1 MKMKGC
7 VCTMIRSLV
16 AGSALA
22 ALAGAAQ
29 AQTEVLFTFD
39 TEDFTNPR
47 SADGVKALADLFT
60 SEGITAHFMVVGFE
74 ARALVQWGRYDAIEA
89 MKPHLKC
96 THTLM
101 HSVHPNSTEV
111 SETENIN
118 EALDVLRARETLA
131 AGMILSATGADR
143 LWGACV
149 PGCSESAAM
158 YYAWAELGL
167 PFYMGPLYANNTPG
181 DDVWFCNL
189 RHIPYSFSWEV
200 FWRPDYKPDP
210 AKFVDRVAACKRAIV
225 YCHPNR
231 VYGKDFWDILNY
243 KGANNC
249 EWGKWKLTEEHTEA
263 ESKAYL
269 DFIRSCLRLFKRDPR
284 FKITTAA
291 ELDKTRKPRQ
301 VIRRGDVPAIRAS
314 LARAFGPVRTP
325 ASWSL
330 ADCFVAAVRFL
341 RGDEEHLPGFVYGF
355 ARTPKGVTSPVTVK
369 ASDLVAAAKAMDV
382 TGFLPTEIRVG
393 AATLGPADFLFAALE
408 ALETGKDEIAVT
420 PREQRGGF
428 GPYPAMAKM
437 SLKGRWLHAPD
448 FEDKYVSE
456 SIRNQIWTLRYED

>member
-1 MKMKGC
+1 
-7 VCTMIRSLV
+7 MIRKSCRLGALTGAV
-16 AGSALA
+16 AAV
-22 ALAGAAQ
+22 ALAGAAC

-111 SETENIN
+111 SETADIN
-118 EALDVLRARETLA
+118 AALKVLRTRETMA

-149 PGCSESAAM
+149 PGCSESAAI

-167 PFYMGPLYANNTPG
+167 PFYMGPLYANDTPG

-189 RHIPYSFSWEV
+189 RHVPYSFCWEE
-200 FWRPDYKPDP
+200 FWEPGFKPDP
-210 AKFVDRVAACKRAIV
+210 AKFLDRVAACKRAIV

-231 VYGKDFWDILNY
+231 VYGKEFWDILNY
-243 KGANNC
+243 KGANLS
-249 EWGKWKLTEEHTEA
+249 EWGRWKRTEEHTEA

-269 DFIRSCLRLFKRDPR
+269 DYIRTCLRLFKKDPR
-284 FKITTAA
+284 FRITNAA
-291 ELDKTRKPRQ
+291 ELDRTRKPRQ
-301 VIRRGDVPAIRAS
+301 TIRRTDVPAIRAS
-314 LARAFGPVRTP
+314 LSREFGSVREP
-325 ASWSL
+325 ASWSI
-330 ADCFVAAVRFL
+330 ADCFIAAVRFL
-341 RGDEEHLPGFVYGF
+341 RGEKEHLPGFVYGF
-355 ARTPKGVTSPVTVK
+355 ARTPKGVASPVTVK
-369 ASDLVAAAKAMDV
+369 TADLIAAAKAMEV
-382 TGFLPTEIRVG
+382 SSFLPVEIKVG
-393 AATLGPADFLFAALE
+393 AMTLGPADFLFAALE
-408 ALETGKDEIAVT
+408 ALETGRDEVVVT

-428 GPYPAMAKM
+428 GPYPAMEKM
-437 SLKGRWLHAPD
+437 SLKGLWLHATD

-456 SIRNQIWTLRYED
+456 SIRNQIWTLRYE

>member
-1 MKMKGC
+1 MNRKSNRFG
-7 VCTMIRSLV
+7 
-16 AGSALA
+16 
-22 ALAGAAQ
+22 ALAGAVAAVTLAGAAC

-111 SETENIN
+111 SETADIN
-118 EALDVLRARETLA
+118 AALKVLRTRETMA

-167 PFYMGPLYANNTPG
+167 PFYMGPLYANDTPG

-189 RHIPYSFSWEV
+189 RHVPYSFCWEE
-200 FWRPDYKPDP
+200 FWESGFKPDP
-210 AKFVDRVAACKRAIV
+210 AKFLDRVAACKRAIV

-231 VYGKDFWDILNY
+231 VYGKEFWDILNY
-243 KGANNC
+243 KGANLC
-249 EWGKWKLTEEHTEA
+249 EWGKWKLSEEHTEA
-263 ESKAYL
+263 ESRAYL
-269 DFIRSCLRLFKRDPR
+269 DYIRTCLRLFKKDPR
-284 FKITTAA
+284 FRITDAA
-291 ELDKTRKPRQ
+291 ELDRTRKPRQ
-301 VIRRGDVPAIRAS
+301 TIRRTDVPAIRAALS
-314 LARAFGPVRTP
+314 REFGPVREP
-325 ASWSL
+325 ASWSI
-330 ADCFVAAVRFL
+330 ADCFIAAVRFL
-341 RGDEEHLPGFVYGF
+341 RGEKEHLPGFVYGF
-355 ARTPKGVTSPVTVK
+355 ARTPKGVASPVTVR

-382 TGFLPTEIRVG
+382 SSFLPVEIKVG
-393 AATLGPADFLFAALE
+393 TVTLGPADFLFAALE
-408 ALETGKDEIAVT
+408 ALETGRDEVVVT
-420 PREQRGGF
+420 PRVQRGGF
-428 GPYPAMAKM
+428 GPYPAMEKM
-437 SLKGRWLHAPD
+437 SLKGLWLHATD

-456 SIRNQIWTLRYED
+456 SIRNQIWTLRYE